1 LQQFLLP
8 LVQLTGGLHTKLDE
22 QIAFAMAVKHRHTFA
37 ANAHGR
43 TRLHSFGN
51 FQGVVAFEGGNANLG
66 SECGL
71 AEGNRNHAMQ
81 IGALALEERMLLDVQ
96 DHIKIASRTTE
107 SAGFSQA
114 GETDAGAVFHSRRNL
129 GLDRSLPQDSPLP
142 FALGTWVGDDAARAL
157 TGGTSAGHAEE
168 SLLVAHLPAS
178 RAGAAGDRSFAG
190 SRTRTAAFFTGF
202 MAADYDLRLFA
213 KDRLLEL
220 QSDVFAQIR
229 TALGAG
235 TTARASAK
243 KIAETEEVS
252 ENLAEVV
259 KDCGINSRRASN
271 PAYSGVAEAV
281 VGASLVGVRQNGI
294 GFTALLELFLS
305 VGVIGIAVR
314 VKLQGQFAVGALDL
328 LLTRPAGNPE
338 DLVVIAFYVASQ
350 NRIFAFLMNI
360 SFSVWGYVPLG
371 PSPAAATGPSTYSRV
386 ATRP

>member
-1 LQQFLLP
+1 
-8 LVQLTGGLHTKLDE
+8 
-22 QIAFAMAVKHRHTFA
+22 
-37 ANAHGR
+37 
-43 TRLHSFGN
+43 
-51 FQGVVAFEGGNANLG
+51 
-66 SECGL
+66 
-71 AEGNRNHAMQ
+71 
-81 IGALALEERMLLDVQ
+81 
-96 DHIKIASRTTE
+96 
-107 SAGFSQA
+107 
-114 GETDAGAVFHSRRNL
+114 
-129 GLDRSLPQDSPLP
+129 
-142 FALGTWVGDDAARAL
+142 
-157 TGGTSAGHAEE
+157 
-168 SLLVAHLPAS
+168 
-178 RAGAAGDRSFAG
+178 
-190 SRTRTAAFFTGF
+190 

-350 NRIFAFLMNI
+350 NRIFAFPMKI
-360 SFSVWGYVPLG
+360 SFSVWGCVPLG

-386 ATRP
+386 ATRQ